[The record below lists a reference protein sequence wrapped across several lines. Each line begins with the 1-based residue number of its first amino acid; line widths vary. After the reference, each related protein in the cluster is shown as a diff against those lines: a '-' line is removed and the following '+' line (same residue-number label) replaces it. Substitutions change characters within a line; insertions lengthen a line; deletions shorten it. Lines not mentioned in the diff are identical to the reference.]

1 MFFLHSRK
9 RKHLKSGLSR
19 PTLPGLVT
27 VGGLLLPAHVQVVSF
42 GLQWS
47 LTSLETQEALSSD
60 DDRASINLKQS
71 DQELEEEE
79 MEGPFS
85 FKRKAGVEYH
95 PVLEEEEAEEE
106 TPYHLLVLPGGV
118 GGRRADTCIGYGRR
132 RLGRGGRLVLDRIP
146 WRGGGDDL
154 VVQPRTPPA
163 HITPDWDPYRPRG
176 VMAGV

>member
-1 MFFLHSRK
+1 M
-9 RKHLKSGLSR
+9 
-19 PTLPGLVT
+19 
-27 VGGLLLPAHVQVVSF
+27 
-42 GLQWS
+42 
-47 LTSLETQEALSSD
+47 QEALSSD

-95 PVLEEEEAEEE
+95 PVLEEEEEAEEE
-106 TPYHLLVLPGGV
+106 TPYHLLVLPAGV
-118 GGRRADTCIGYGRR
+118 GGRRAETCIGYGRR

-146 WRGGGDDL
+146 WRGGGGGGGGGDDL
-154 VVQPRTPPA
+154 VVRPRTPPA
-163 HITPDWDPYRPRG
+163 HIAHDWDPYRPRG

>member
-1 MFFLHSRK
+1 M
-9 RKHLKSGLSR
+9 
-19 PTLPGLVT
+19 
-27 VGGLLLPAHVQVVSF
+27 
-42 GLQWS
+42 
-47 LTSLETQEALSSD
+47 QEALSSD

-95 PVLEEEEAEEE
+95 PVLEEEEPEEE
-106 TPYHLLVLPGGV
+106 TPYHLLVLPAGV
-118 GGRRADTCIGYGRR
+118 GGRRGDTCIGYGRR

-154 VVQPRTPPA
+154 LVRPRTPPA
-163 HITPDWDPYRPRG
+163 HIATDWDPYRPRG